1 MAANRFDYST
11 SPDGSTYSN
20 GQRGPY
26 TTSSMERLGSF
37 HEVIDVCI
45 PSPLTSMPRSTS
57 IPSQGEASNLC
68 QSLISDLKV
77 TLFDHKSPRPGELK
91 REISSIFGIS
101 SAESLAKTISA
112 RHLPS
117 SSVEDI
123 KRMKINLHESSV
135 KARNRVKAFS
145 DAALK
150 IEKHR
155 HNLSR
160 KCSQQN
166 ISSSERPMALT
177 PGGNIS
183 KTTPQGL
190 PTAASLEPGL
200 LKSDERTKS
209 ALSNRRIRTTL
220 MDARDNSIG
229 RSSGLVD
236 RDKDVTKFANGN
248 SALPEEKA
256 QVLPCADGLA
266 KSKMKKKRSIVK
278 SDISTSIVLARPP
291 NGDCEPKQ
299 RGIQQKLDGKP
310 KMNNHTFSFRSSEC
324 EENCSSSP
332 TSNAKIPP
340 RGPRSTSGSL
350 SKASRNFPQNFKN
363 SDGWEPQCISKLNS
377 VNGAIN
383 RKRSIS
389 EQSSSPP
396 VAQWVGQR
404 PQKLSRGARRSNLSP
419 LTSNHLDTPSS
430 DTVDDSISIEG
441 SSGFTRRLSSNTVQV
456 KSKGEKIPSELL
468 SESEETAVAVNKRK
482 EKIKKS
488 EVEENVSQTL
498 QKVVTLASTSKKRK
512 LAAHRDLG
520 FGVHRQGRVVRGL
533 MPKGSGIRA
542 LMEKADN
549 AASLSQARTLRVGSE
564 RIESKTGRPPIKK
577 LSEQRGRSYPRHLMN
592 DASLDLFGK
601 PINDHEVLL
610 AAASAALDTRG
621 ACPSTFWKTIEPIFR
636 FLSFQDVTF
645 LNEQIHL
652 INESTSVG
660 HVAENDDHILK
671 GDLKYVP
678 LQSTP
683 INRDCYGIA
692 TNGFGINEYEKD
704 LGFIWPEEQVEPFL
718 EQLFDGIGK
727 QRGISI
733 CQTLLSAII
742 EEEEIENI
750 NIGNFEVSFFN
761 SYGSCFELEVET
773 KHNGLDLQT
782 SRTMES
788 AERGVANGLK
798 VNAVWRCYDQLA
810 HQKLGGNGTFL
821 EASTL
826 CTQFQYNQMCINDR
840 ILLELSEIGLY
851 PDPVPDLAQ
860 SEDDLSRGI
869 NNLEKKLHEQVL
881 KKKNILRKLEKAVV
895 EAKVSQK
902 RELEY
907 IAFDRL
913 VAIAYEKYMACKGA
927 NVSGSKNVN
936 ELSKHAVLSFV
947 RQTLTRCQKFEDT
960 GISCFSGPAFRDIFS
975 SASSHCSDSECTDF
989 NGDGEPANHYTTV
1002 PQLQNNFI
1010 DCNSSLTP
1018 KKGQRV
1024 ANDNKYSD
1032 VFDSVN
1038 HLSEDSPCKEEP
1050 WSNKIKKRELLLDS
1064 VVGSSAHCSFRTPS
1078 GNGNSLVNSTKGK
1091 RSERDREGK
1100 ALNKDISTR
1109 NSSARIGRPALFN
1122 LKGERK
1128 NKTKPKQK
1136 MTQLSASI
1144 NDPCKSADL
1153 SGTVLTSTKPFEVVG
1168 GSTKKNDLALH
1179 SHSLRMQD
1187 KSNDCEVIDLSS
1199 LQLPELDVGDFGG
1212 NGQDIGSW
1220 LNIDEDGLQDHDFMG
1235 LEIPMDDLSEV
1246 NMMI

>member
-77 TLFDHKSPRPGELK
+77 SLFDHKSPRPGELK

-220 MDARDNSIG
+220 MKDARDNSIG
-229 RSSGLVD
+229 RSSGLLD

-248 SALPEEKA
+248 SALTEEKA
-256 QVLPCADGLA
+256 RVLPCADGLA

-324 EENCSSSP
+324 EENCCSSP

-636 FLSFQDVTF
+636 FLSLQDVTF

-750 NIGNFEVSFFN
+750 NIGNF
-761 SYGSCFELEVET
+761 
-773 KHNGLDLQT
+773 KT

-869 NNLEKKLHEQVL
+869 NNLEKKLYEQVL

-927 NVSGSKNVN
+927 NVSRSKNVN

-960 GISCFSGPAFRDIFS
+960 GISCFSGPAFRDIFY

-1109 NSSARIGRPALFN
+1109 NSSARIGHPALFN

-1144 NDPCKSADL
+1144 NDPCKAADL

-1168 GSTKKNDLALH
+1168 GGTKKNDLALH

>member
-1 MAANRFDYST
+1 
-11 SPDGSTYSN
+11 
-20 GQRGPY
+20 
-26 TTSSMERLGSF
+26 MERLGSF

-57 IPSQGEASNLC
+57 IPSQ
-68 QSLISDLKV
+68 
-77 TLFDHKSPRPGELK
+77 
-91 REISSIFGIS
+91 
-101 SAESLAKTISA
+101 ESLAKTISA

-220 MDARDNSIG
+220 MKDARDNSIG

-256 QVLPCADGLA
+256 QVLRCADGLA

-636 FLSFQDVTF
+636 FLSLQDVTF

-750 NIGNFEVSFFN
+750 NIGNFE
-761 SYGSCFELEVET
+761 
-773 KHNGLDLQT
+773 T

-1144 NDPCKSADL
+1144 NDPCKAAYL

-1220 LNIDEDGLQDHDFMG
+1220 LNIDDDGLQDHDFMG

>member
-77 TLFDHKSPRPGELK
+77 SLFDHKSPRPGELK

-220 MDARDNSIG
+220 MKDARDNSIG
-229 RSSGLVD
+229 RSSGLLD

-248 SALPEEKA
+248 SALTEEKA
-256 QVLPCADGLA
+256 RVLPCADGLA

-324 EENCSSSP
+324 EENCCSSP

-636 FLSFQDVTF
+636 FLSLQDVTF

-750 NIGNFEVSFFN
+750 NIGNFKVSFFN

-851 PDPVPDLAQ
+851 PDPV
-860 SEDDLSRGI
+860 
-869 NNLEKKLHEQVL
+869 VL

-927 NVSGSKNVN
+927 NVSRSKNVN

-960 GISCFSGPAFRDIFS
+960 GISCFSGPAFRDIFY

-1109 NSSARIGRPALFN
+1109 NSSARIGHPALFN

-1144 NDPCKSADL
+1144 NDPCKAADL

-1168 GSTKKNDLALH
+1168 GGTKKNDLALH

>member
-57 IPSQGEASNLC
+57 IPSQ
-68 QSLISDLKV
+68 
-77 TLFDHKSPRPGELK
+77 
-91 REISSIFGIS
+91 
-101 SAESLAKTISA
+101 ESLAKTISA

-220 MDARDNSIG
+220 MKDARDNSIG
-229 RSSGLVD
+229 RSSGLLD

-248 SALPEEKA
+248 SALTEEKA
-256 QVLPCADGLA
+256 RVLPCADGLA

-324 EENCSSSP
+324 EENCCSSP

-636 FLSFQDVTF
+636 FLSLQDVTF

-750 NIGNFEVSFFN
+750 NIGNFKVSFFN

-869 NNLEKKLHEQVL
+869 NNLEKKLYEQVL

-927 NVSGSKNVN
+927 NVSRSKNVN

-960 GISCFSGPAFRDIFS
+960 GISCFSGPAFRDIFY

-1109 NSSARIGRPALFN
+1109 NSSARIGHPALFN

-1144 NDPCKSADL
+1144 NDPCKAADL

-1168 GSTKKNDLALH
+1168 GGTKKNDLALH

>member
-1 MAANRFDYST
+1 MATNRFDYST

-57 IPSQGEASNLC
+57 IPSQ
-68 QSLISDLKV
+68 
-77 TLFDHKSPRPGELK
+77 
-91 REISSIFGIS
+91 
-101 SAESLAKTISA
+101 ESLAKTISA

-220 MDARDNSIG
+220 MKDARDNSIG

-256 QVLPCADGLA
+256 QVLRCADGLA

-636 FLSFQDVTF
+636 FLSLQDVTF

-1144 NDPCKSADL
+1144 NDPCKAAYL

-1220 LNIDEDGLQDHDFMG
+1220 LNIDDDGLQDHDFMG

>member
-1 MAANRFDYST
+1 
-11 SPDGSTYSN
+11 
-20 GQRGPY
+20 
-26 TTSSMERLGSF
+26 MERLGSF

-57 IPSQGEASNLC
+57 IPSQ
-68 QSLISDLKV
+68 
-77 TLFDHKSPRPGELK
+77 
-91 REISSIFGIS
+91 
-101 SAESLAKTISA
+101 ESLAKTISA

-220 MDARDNSIG
+220 MKDARDNSIG

-750 NIGNFEVSFFN
+750 NIGNFE
-761 SYGSCFELEVET
+761 
-773 KHNGLDLQT
+773 T

>member
-57 IPSQGEASNLC
+57 IPSQ
-68 QSLISDLKV
+68 
-77 TLFDHKSPRPGELK
+77 
-91 REISSIFGIS
+91 
-101 SAESLAKTISA
+101 ESLAKTISA

-220 MDARDNSIG
+220 MKDARDNSIG